1 MNARLSW
8 VVYVKLA
15 IVGFFASMLLTA
27 AILFVLVKVVP
38 GIAQYEYI
46 QPITLAIVFLM
57 VIGICSNA
65 RHAKLYTDHEGVWF
79 YSGLF
84 PWDRG
89 SRGVLW
95 SNFDQ
100 ALYKTGML
108 NWLCNSHTIYL
119 KSKYGDV
126 IVVKDIWRGRKAID
140 QINQRRMF

>member
-8 VVYVKLA
+8 VAYVKLV
-15 IVGFFASMLLTA
+15 IVGVFANLLLTTVTLIILSRA
-27 AILFVLVKVVP
+27 APDIV
-38 GIAQYEYI
+38 QYEYI
-46 QPITLAIVFLM
+46 QPIIWIVWLL
-57 VIGICSNA
+57 VVLSICSNA
-65 RHAKLYTDHEGVWF
+65 RHAKLYTNHEGVWF

-84 PWDRG
+84 PWNRG

-100 ALYKTGML
+100 ALYKTSML